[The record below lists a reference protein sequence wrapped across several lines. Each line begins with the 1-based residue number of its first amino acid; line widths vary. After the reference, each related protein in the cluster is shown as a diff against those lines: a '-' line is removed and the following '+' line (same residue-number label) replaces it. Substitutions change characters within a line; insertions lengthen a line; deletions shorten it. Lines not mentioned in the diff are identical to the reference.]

1 MSENSNSSG
10 SGNSWTV
17 LTPEEPAVES
27 VGSGVEGTEIVTNA
41 PVLAEEVTGSVTV
54 SETGD
59 SMVETGGVHF
69 EERLQFQEPAV
80 ENVGPGTEGAAI
92 LTDTPLLAAGVTGS
106 VTEPET
112 GDRMVQTGGLRSEE
126 GLQVCQETLSDSP
139 RGSPPPS
146 PTLLSPTPSTH
157 MSLSSSSFSPDPDTF
172 SDTYT
177 HISSFPE
184 SHISTSSYPESIVS
198 VPTTTSLEGE
208 GIQQEEEKSEL
219 AKKVTEVGKQ
229 AEPSGDSELGEERGT
244 EGDGLRKRKVFPI
257 GPLDQQGDEDQEL
270 LRPRDGEEDGG
281 GFPLNKC
288 ILGALILLG
297 LGTILFSVDD
307 VDVRELSDAELHGSQ
322 EWLNSE
328 ANPQG
333 AQENAE
339 LLDKLAKENEQI
351 IALQAQLQAQKE
363 ELNTALQQAEER
375 ARESAWKGEL
385 EKENERMKQELSS
398 LPSLQSELET
408 LRARVME
415 LTLLTAKE
423 ESQQAPVSPSAPP
436 PSDQTESGNQSGVV
450 EETTGGTGE
459 TRDGGSLTEELER
472 QKVLLEE
479 SRKRLEGMKV
489 EGGRKTGVRE
499 GLAEMERRLTEEV
512 EKLGRRGGERR
523 RKEWKVEKEWKQGR
537 DSEKYENKEWK
548 ERELKNEW
556 RGGKE
561 WKQGRERG
569 REDGKDWRDRDERKE
584 WKAEKEWKKG
594 KDGGRD
600 EGKEWKNKE
609 ERKEW
614 KAEKIWKLGRDAEKD
629 KGKEWKERDER
640 KWLSRDGWKEGRKDG
655 DWKKHKDHHK
665 HERESRNGN
674 KDEGTWEQKERSK
687 KERHWQATADKTPLD
702 PSHRHHEH
710 NEYWKKKREKLQHFY
725 RPLVDCNGIAECAKR
740 EGLSPV
746 NLADFE
752 ALLGGYLSKLEA
764 TEVRGKEEISKLI
777 KEFFVDGVFTHD
789 KISFRDFVEDVADIL
804 EDMVEGEGEEDEER
818 EEEMEE
824 FEKEALKKFS
834 VTGGEGEDD
843 IGGDWKRG
851 NGRVRG

>member
-1 MSENSNSSG
+1 MHPQRPLPQASPYSLGQNLRDVALRLGRGKNLLGSNIAYGVIQSLKECLYFLLCCWSKVREHGTAGPNLKGEMSENSNSSG

-17 LTPEEPAVES
+17 LTPEEPAVEN
-27 VGSGVEGTEIVTNA
+27 VGSGVEGTEIVTDT
-41 PVLAEEVTGSVTV
+41 PVLAEEVTGSVTE

-59 SMVETGGVHF
+59 SMVQTGGVHF
-69 EERLQFQEPAV
+69 EEGLQEPAV
-80 ENVGPGTEGAAI
+80 ENVGPEIEGTDI

-106 VTEPET
+106 VTELET
-112 GDRMVQTGGLRSEE
+112 GDCMAQTEGVCSEE

-139 RGSPPPS
+139 HGSAPPS
-146 PTLLSPTPSTH
+146 PTLLSPTPSSH
-157 MSLSSSSFSPDPDTF
+157 ISLSSSSFSPDPDTF

-184 SHISTSSYPESIVS
+184 SHISTSSYPESIVT
-198 VPTTTSLEGE
+198 VPTTASLEGE

-229 AEPSGDSELGEERGT
+229 AEPSCDSELGEERGT
-244 EGDGLRKRKVFPI
+244 EGDGLRKRKVFPV

-270 LRPRDGEEDGG
+270 LRPREGEEDGG
-281 GFPLNKC
+281 GLPLNKC

-297 LGTILFSVDD
+297 LGTILFSGVFTDLDYVDD

-322 EWLNSE
+322 EWLNSD
-328 ANPQG
+328 ADPQR

-398 LPSLQSELET
+398 LPSLQMELET

-423 ESQQAPVSPSAPP
+423 DSQQAPVSPSAPP
-436 PSDQTESGNQSGVV
+436 PSEQTENGNQSGVV
-450 EETTGGTGE
+450 EETAVGTGE
-459 TRDGGSLTEELER
+459 ARDGGSLTEELER

-489 EGGRKTGVRE
+489 EGGGKRGVRE

-512 EKLGRRGGERR
+512 EKLGRRGG
-523 RKEWKVEKEWKQGR
+523 
-537 DSEKYENKEWK
+537 
-548 ERELKNEW
+548 
-556 RGGKE
+556 
-561 WKQGRERG
+561 
-569 REDGKDWRDRDERKE
+569 
-584 WKAEKEWKKG
+584 
-594 KDGGRD
+594 
-600 EGKEWKNKE
+600 
-609 ERKEW
+609 
-614 KAEKIWKLGRDAEKD
+614 
-629 KGKEWKERDER
+629 
-640 KWLSRDGWKEGRKDG
+640 
-655 DWKKHKDHHK
+655 
-665 HERESRNGN
+665 
-674 KDEGTWEQKERSK
+674 
-687 KERHWQATADKTPLD
+687 
-702 PSHRHHEH
+702 
-710 NEYWKKKREKLQHFY
+710 
-725 RPLVDCNGIAECAKR
+725 
-740 EGLSPV
+740 
-746 NLADFE
+746 
-752 ALLGGYLSKLEA
+752 GYLNKLEA

-804 EDMVEGEGEEDEER
+804 EDMVEGEGDEDEER

-834 VTGGEGEDD
+834 VTGGEEKED
-843 IGGDWKRG
+843 IRVEWKRG